1 MSEEGGRFYKFE
13 IEHNICEI
21 DFDESLLSNE
31 NFIILDINSSL
42 DMNNKG
48 LMSMEAR
55 SLFFFFIKNF
65 F

>member
-1 MSEEGGRFYKFE
+1 MNLIKHLSILPAFNNIKKFDMSEEGGRFYKFE

-42 DMNNKG
+42 
-48 LMSMEAR
+48 
-55 SLFFFFIKNF
+55 I
-65 F
+65 